1 MLAKKR
7 LLMALLLLLVGVI
20 GYSLPLWLG
29 GEKREGKEGFLRL
42 HVVAASDGIEDQR
55 LKLKVRDA
63 ILAEMREDFEGAR
76 DFREARE
83 IAARNLGRIEATARR
98 VVQQEGY
105 DYPVQAVLG
114 RFSFPARRYG
124 PLLLPAGQYEAVKV
138 VLGEGQGSNWW
149 CVLFP
154 PLCLQDLTVA
164 EEGRGSPVLAAAKM
178 KEDMGKV
185 KKREKG
191 EEGKEGVKVRFKLLE
206 WLEEVKDKALAQEK

>member
-7 LLMALLLLLVGVI
+7 LLGVLLLLLLGAT
-20 GYSLPLWLG
+20 GYTLPLWLG
-29 GEKREGKEGFLRL
+29 GEKSEGKGGFLRL
-42 HVVAASDGIEDQR
+42 HVVAASEGIEDQR

-105 DYPVQAVLG
+105 DYPVRAVLG

-154 PLCLQDLTVA
+154 PLCLQDLTA
-164 EEGRGSPVLAAAKM
+164 SEEEGKAPILAAAEM
-178 KEDMGKV
+178 KDDMG
-185 KKREKG
+185 REEKKG
-191 EEGKEGVKVRFKLLE
+191 EEEEKEEGVKVKFKLLE